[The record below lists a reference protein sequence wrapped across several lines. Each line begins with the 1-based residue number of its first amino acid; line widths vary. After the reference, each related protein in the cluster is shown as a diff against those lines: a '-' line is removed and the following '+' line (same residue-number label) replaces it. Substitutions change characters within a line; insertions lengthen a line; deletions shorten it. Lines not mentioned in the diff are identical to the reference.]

1 MTQHAT
7 PGGTVTEPHIEW
19 EVVTKAELKRLREEH
34 HELRI
39 ATFEKVPGGFT
50 TGVSPSRI
58 ITYCPCSWAEYGI
71 DLDYLT
77 AQYREHLK

>member
-34 HELRI
+34 HELRMDV
-39 ATFEKVPGGFT
+39 ATSMAYFL
-50 TGVSPSRI
+50 
-58 ITYCPCSWAEYGI
+58 YCPCGWAHISQE
-71 DLDYLT
+71 LDEHEITRRY
-77 AQYREHLK
+77 QEHLT